1 MYRAGLIALLAWA
14 ASASVAA
21 PPLEVGFGEVDVTP
35 ALGKKPVF
43 LAGFGHDRRAAGV
56 HDPIMARAVVLRHED
71 EKIALVSVDVVG
83 LFHPLV
89 ARVREHLPGFRYVL
103 ISSTHNHEGPDTL
116 GLWGESAFKSGVDPA
131 YLGDLEKGVARA
143 VQAADRARRAVRAR
157 IGTARA
163 PELLHDGR
171 LPIVKHDELVVLEF
185 QNADGEPA
193 GLIVQWNCHPE
204 TLDSKNTQ
212 LTADFVGATVKELG
226 KRHKCPVLYLTGT
239 VGGLM
244 TTLHVEIRSRSG
256 ELLHDGD
263 YAKSDR
269 YGELLADVA
278 DKALRTAKPL
288 TLTPFEVRT
297 RAVYLPMANPLY
309 RLARQLKVVEREGY
323 AWTGDPYKAEPKK
336 DLSGA
341 MCIRSEIGW
350 MRLGDLA
357 VAVIPGEIYPELVI
371 GGVED
376 PAVPGADFPDAPV
389 EPSIYGQMPGPHR
402 MIVGLGNDEIGY
414 IIPKRQWDEKPPFCY
429 GRTKSQYGEV
439 NSLGP
444 EAAPI
449 LCEAF
454 RDLVR
459 GRK

>member
-1 MYRAGLIALLAWA
+1 MLAWGTSA
-14 ASASVAA
+14 AMAA
-21 PPLEVGFGEVDVTP
+21 PLPLEVGFGEVDVTP

-43 LAGFGHDRRAAGV
+43 MAGFGHDRRATGV
-56 HDPIMARAVVLRHED
+56 HDPIMARAAVLRHGE

-83 LFHPLV
+83 LFHPFV
-89 ARVREHLPGFRYVL
+89 VRVREQLTGYRYVL

-116 GLWGESAFKSGVDPA
+116 GLWGESAFQSGLDPG
-131 YLGDLEKGVARA
+131 YLRELEKGIIKA
-143 VQAADRARRAVRAR
+143 VQAADTARRGVKAR

-171 LPIVKHDELVVLEF
+171 LPLVKHDELVVLEF
-185 QNADGEPA
+185 QDAGGDAA

-204 TLDSKNTQ
+204 TLSDKNK
-212 LTADFVGATVKELG
+212 LLSADFIAPTVSQLR

-244 TTLHVEIRSRSG
+244 TSLHVEVRSGSG

-263 YAKSDR
+263 FAKSDR

-278 DKALRTAKPL
+278 DRALRTAKSVALAPI
-288 TLTPFEVRT
+288 EVRT
-297 RAVYLPMANPLY
+297 RSVYLPLANPLY
-309 RLARQLKVVEREGY
+309 RLARQLKVLDREGF

-336 DLSGA
+336 DTTGA
-341 MCIRSEIGW
+341 VCIRSEIGW
-350 MRLGDLA
+350 LRLGDLH
-357 VAVIPGEIYPELVI
+357 VAVIPGEIYPELVV

-389 EPSIYGQMPGPHR
+389 EPAIYKHLPGPHR

-414 IIPKRQWDEKPPFCY
+414 IIPKRQWDEKPPYCY
-429 GRTKSQYGEV
+429 GRKKSQYGEV

-444 EAAPI
+444 ETAPI

-459 GRK
+459 RK